1 MGRGGG
7 ASLALSQL
15 SYFLLWPLAKLSV
28 KSEKGEETQRCHDS
42 IQQTRPMHRSCES
55 SSHSLGGGGATDESE
70 KGPQADPGATPSG
83 TLDSQ
88 HQAPCVLGLRFL
100 PCAQAPCH
108 PAWPG
113 CVCVIGGERGVLQGT
128 RIISSIRDVL
138 FQGN

>member
-1 MGRGGG
+1 MEEQALLSPSYPTSCSGHLRSSLLSRRRERKLKDATILFNRRG
-7 ASLALSQL
+7 
-15 SYFLLWPLAKLSV
+15 
-28 KSEKGEETQRCHDS
+28 
-42 IQQTRPMHRSCES
+42 RSCES

-128 RIISSIRDVL
+128 RIISSIRNVL